1 VEEVARE
8 WKEAAETESGGHPLV
23 RRTCAEHFLAER
35 TPRCETLV
43 RVRDLTKGLRTDGIR
58 VVALR
63 ILARPETCA
72 GDGEKS
78 GALLGDDRQPASVV
92 I

>member
-1 VEEVARE
+1 M
-8 WKEAAETESGGHPLV
+8 H
-23 RRTCAEHFLAER
+23 
-35 TPRCETLV
+35 
-43 RVRDLTKGLRTDGIR
+43 DLRKGLRTDGIR

>member
-1 VEEVARE
+1 V
-8 WKEAAETESGGHPLV
+8 H
-23 RRTCAEHFLAER
+23 
-35 TPRCETLV
+35 
-43 RVRDLTKGLRTDGIR
+43 DLRKGLRTDGIR

-63 ILARPETCA
+63 ILARPKTCA
-72 GDGEKS
+72 GDGEKR